1 VSRAVSPGRAR
12 VSALAMRTLA
22 LACATAALLAIVAAP
37 ADAAFKSCRS
47 IPNVSQLNGTRF
59 AGSDIFRIRA
69 QGVSCATA
77 RTVARAATIRAL
89 AITPPPTGIKRFRY
103 QSWSVSDDLRG
114 DDDRYSARGTG
125 TKRITWLFGD
135 A

>member
-1 VSRAVSPGRAR
+1 
-12 VSALAMRTLA
+12 MRTLA
-22 LACATAALLAIVAAP
+22 LAFLAAAVLAIAAAP

-47 IPNVSQLNGTRF
+47 IPNVSQLDGTRF

-69 QGVSCATA
+69 QGVSCPTA
-77 RTVARAATIRAL
+77 RSVARAATVRAL
-89 AITPPPTGIKRFRY
+89 AITPPATGIKRFRY

-114 DDDRYSARGTG
+114 NNDRYSATG
-125 TKRITWLFGD
+125 SATKRVTWLFGD

>member
-1 VSRAVSPGRAR
+1 
-12 VSALAMRTLA
+12 MRTLA
-22 LACATAALLAIVAAP
+22 VAVAVAFAALLAIAAAP
-37 ADAAFKSCRS
+37 ADAAFKTCPS

-69 QGVSCATA
+69 QGVSCTTA
-77 RTVARAATIRAL
+77 RSVARNATIRAL
-89 AITPPPTGIKRFRY
+89 GITPPVTGIKRFRY

-114 DDDRYSARGTG
+114 NDDRYSARASG

-135 A
+135 E

>member
-1 VSRAVSPGRAR
+1 
-12 VSALAMRTLA
+12 MRTLA
-22 LACATAALLAIVAAP
+22 LAFLAAALLAIAAAP
-37 ADAAFKSCRS
+37 AGAAFKSCRS

-59 AGSDIFRIRA
+59 AGADIFRIRA

-77 RTVARAATIRAL
+77 RSVARNATIRAL
-89 AITPPPTGIKRFRY
+89 GITPPVTGIKKFRY

-114 DDDRYSARGTG
+114 NDDRYSASGTG